1 MQINIGDFGFA
12 VAKPKQDT
20 YLPAGTGQEV
30 SDALGNVAQSGQQ
43 LAATLRV
50 ADEQKQRVQ
59 AASQLATLNN
69 DLYDIHDQIGRGIND
84 GTIKPDNAITEFN
97 ARATEAKKLRTE
109 GMSQMQLEAM
119 NPHLVQM
126 GGTLTRNLQGVA
138 IKRTEA
144 DIGANILATGESL
157 QRAAM
162 RDLPG
167 SIAQFNTVAQSMGPK
182 AGWDPVQIAK
192 ASQSFAEN
200 ATYNFAN
207 ATLEGAAQTGN
218 KDLVIAARERI
229 QGPEGEAIDP
239 AKRNA
244 LITKAYGY
252 ENGIDASGVREA
264 EKWKREQEARENKGR
279 DALQDA
285 QKLMI
290 NGRFLSTDYIS
301 QLADVTAGTSAA
313 PAVQEIVRSQSQV
326 AGFAS
331 MPISKQTAIIE
342 QRRQSG
348 STVSVGTSPE
358 AEKLTD
364 YMQQVTD
371 GTRKAY
377 AENAWTAAQE
387 RGVIRTAPAVSLNNI
402 QDAQA
407 ILSERMQQI
416 NTVEAAAERKV
427 SPLQPQEAEQVGRII
442 RTLPPDQQSGAL
454 AGFGSV
460 IGNSDRVAA
469 LAKQIDAKDK
479 VLATAIMYSNSQ
491 TTQGRYVSE
500 LVLRGE
506 RAIKDGTI
514 KVDGMKESGWR
525 ASIAKEIGDAFPN
538 QEVRDRMID
547 AAYYIK
553 AGLTSDGT
561 VKDDITNAVRLATG
575 GIAEQRDGSRV
586 PIPYGMTN
594 DQFATRLKGI
604 QAVDIADQVQ
614 GGQVFVGKTAMP
626 VDQFIKQLP
635 DASLVHAGQGL
646 YNVRAGTG
654 LVTNSVGKR
663 ITLDV
668 NGTRPVSA
676 TTSESSGLIEA
687 GNIDLAKRP
696 VVKNADG
703 SISTVRSMSVNFDG
717 QEVLIPTVSDDGKIM
732 SDEQAIEQYRTT
744 GKHLG
749 KFKTPA
755 QATSYAKK
763 LHSQQEKMYAR

>member
-1 MQINIGDFGFA
+1 MQISIGDFGFA
-12 VAKPKQDT
+12 VAKPKQDA

-43 LAATLRV
+43 LAATLSI

-69 DLYDIHDQIGRGIND
+69 DLYDIHDQIGRGIKD

-144 DIGANILATGESL
+144 DIGANILTTGESL
-157 QRAAM
+157 QRSAL

-167 SIAQFNTVAQSMGPK
+167 AIAQYDEIVKTMGPK
-182 AGWDPVQIAK
+182 AGWDPVQSAK
-192 ASQSFAEN
+192 ASQVFKEA

-207 ATLEGAAQTGN
+207 ATLEGAAQTGDIAMV
-218 KDLVIAARERI
+218 KAAREKI
-229 QGPEGEAIDP
+229 QGPEGEVIDP

-252 ENGIDASGVREA
+252 ENGIIASGVREA
-264 EKWKREQEARENKGR
+264 EKLQREQEARENKGR
-279 DALQDA
+279 DAFQDA
-285 QKLMI
+285 QQLML
-290 NGRFLSTDYIS
+290 NGRYLSTEYIS
-301 QLADVTAGTSAA
+301 RLVDITAGTSAA
-313 PAVQEIVRSQSQV
+313 SAVQEVVKSQAEV

-348 STVSVGTSPE
+348 SKASVGTSPE

-364 YMQQVTD
+364 YMQKVTD

-387 RGVIRTAPAVSLNNI
+387 RGVIPTAPAVSLNNI
-402 QDAQA
+402 QDAQG
-407 ILSERMQQI
+407 ILSERMKQI

-427 SPLQPQEAEQVGRII
+427 SPLQPQEAEQVGKII
-442 RTLPPDQQSGAL
+442 RNLPPDQQSGAL

-469 LAKQIDAKDK
+469 MAKQIDAKDK

-491 TTQGRYVSE
+491 TTQGRFVSE

-506 RAIKDGTI
+506 RAIKDGTV
-514 KVDGMKESGWR
+514 KVDGLKESGWR

-538 QEVRDRMID
+538 QEVRERMID

-594 DQFATRLKGI
+594 DQFATRIKGI
-604 QAVDIADQVQ
+604 QAVDLATQIPD
-614 GGQVFVGKTAMP
+614 GQVFVGKTAMP
-626 VDQFIKQLP
+626 VEQFVKQLP
-635 DASLVHAGQGL
+635 DSSLVHAGQGL
-646 YNVRAGTG
+646 YSVRAGTG
-654 LVTNSVGKR
+654 YVLNSQGRR
-663 ITLDV
+663 I
-668 NGTRPVSA
+668 
-676 TTSESSGLIEA
+676 
-687 GNIDLAKRP
+687 
-696 VVKNADG
+696 
-703 SISTVRSMSVNFDG
+703 
-717 QEVLIPTVSDDGKIM
+717 VLKVAP
-732 SDEQAIEQYRTT
+732 
-744 GKHLG
+744 
-749 KFKTPA
+749 
-755 QATSYAKK
+755 
-763 LHSQQEKMYAR
+763 

>member
-1 MQINIGDFGFA
+1 MQINLGGFGNA
-12 VAKPKQDT
+12 VAQPKRDA

-30 SDALGNVAQSGQQ
+30 SNALGNIAQAGQQ
-43 LAATLRV
+43 LATTLQAV
-50 ADEQKQRVQ
+50 DEQKQRVQ

-69 DLYDIHDQIGRGIND
+69 DLYDIHDAVGRSVND
-84 GTIKPDNAITEFN
+84 GTVKPENAVSEFN
-97 ARATEAKKLRTE
+97 TRSAEARKLRTE
-109 GMSQMQLEAM
+109 GMTPLQLEALD
-119 NPHLVQM
+119 PHLVKTT
-126 GGTLTRNLQGVA
+126 GTLTRNLQGVA

-144 DIGANILATGESL
+144 DIGANILTAGESL
-157 QRAAM
+157 QRSAL
-162 RDLPG
+162 RDLPA
-167 SIAQFNTVAQSMGPK
+167 SIAQYDGIVDTMGAK
-182 AGWDPVQIAK
+182 AGWDPVQITKAK
-192 ASQSFAEN
+192 QTFKEG

-207 ATLEGAAQTGN
+207 ATLEGAVQTGDIAMV
-218 KDLVIAARERI
+218 KAAREKI
-229 QGPEGEAIDP
+229 QGPDGDVIDP
-239 AKRNA
+239 AKRTA

-252 ENGIDASGVREA
+252 ENGIIASGVREA
-264 EKWKREQEARENKGR
+264 EKLQREQEARETKGR
-279 DALQDA
+279 DAFQDA
-285 QKLMI
+285 QQLML
-290 NGRFLSTDYIS
+290 NGRYLSTEYIGR
-301 QLADVTAGTSAA
+301 LADVTAGTSAA
-313 PAVQEIVRSQSQV
+313 PAVQELVKAQGEV

-331 MPISKQTAIIE
+331 MPISRQTAIIE

-348 STVSVGTSPE
+348 STASVGTSPE

-364 YMQQVTD
+364 YMQKVTD

-387 RGVIRTAPAVSLNNI
+387 RGVIPTAPAVSLNNI
-402 QDAQA
+402 QDAQG
-407 ILSERMQQI
+407 ILSERMKQI

-427 SPLQPQEAEQVGRII
+427 SPLQPQEAEQVGKII
-442 RTLPPDQQSGAL
+442 RSLPPDQQSGAL

-491 TTQGRYVSE
+491 TTQGRFVSE

-506 RAIKDGTI
+506 RAIKDGTV
-514 KVDGMKESGWR
+514 KVDGLKESGWR

-561 VKDDITNAVRLATG
+561 VKDDITNAVKLATG

-594 DQFATRLKGI
+594 DQFATRIKGI
-604 QAVDIADQVQ
+604 QAVDLATQTPD
-614 GGQVFVGKTAMP
+614 GQVFVGKTAMP

-635 DASLVHAGQGL
+635 DASLVHAGQGR

-654 LVTNSVGKR
+654 LVTNSAGKR
-663 ITLDV
+663 ITVDV
-668 NGTRPVSA
+668 NGTMSA
-676 TTSESSGLIEA
+676 PAIAQPEGLLVR

-717 QEVLIPTVSDDGKIM
+717 QEVLIPTVSESGKIM
-732 SDEQAIEQYRTT
+732 SDDQAIAQYQKT

-749 KFKTPA
+749 IFKTPA
-755 QATSYAKK
+755 QATSYAQK

>member
-12 VAKPKQDT
+12 VAKPKQDA

-207 ATLEGAAQTGN
+207 ATLEGAAQTG
-218 KDLVIAARERI
+218 DIALVKAAREKI
-229 QGPEGEAIDP
+229 QGPEGDAIDP
-239 AKRNA
+239 AKRTA

-252 ENGIDASGVREA
+252 ENGILAANAREA
-264 EKWKREQEARENKGR
+264 DKAERDQQIRENAAVDEYNSVYDLSMKGR
-279 DALQDA
+279 YLSVEAINALA
-285 QKLMI
+285 E
-290 NGRFLSTDYIS
+290 R
-301 QLADVTAGTSAA
+301 TAGTKMAG
-313 PAVQEIVRSQSQV
+313 PAQELVKSQQEV
-326 AGFAS
+326 AGFS
-331 MPISKQTAIIE
+331 SLSLPQQDAIIE
-342 QRRQSG
+342 RQSAAG
-348 STVSVGTSPE
+348 SDPKIGVTPMEQKT
-358 AEKLTD
+358 AEQYKTMRD
-364 YMQQVTD
+364 AN
-371 GTRKAY
+371 RKAY
-377 AENAWTAAQE
+377 DENPWQAAQQ
-387 RGVIRTAPAVSLNNI
+387 RGALVDAPVIQLNNV
-402 QDAQA
+402 QDATA
-407 ILSERMQQI
+407 VLTDRMQNI
-416 NTVEAAAERKV
+416 GKVERAAGRKV
-427 SPLQPQEAEQVGRII
+427 SPLQPQEAEQIGRVV
-442 RTLPPDQQSGAL
+442 RMLPPDQQSGAL
-454 AGFGSV
+454 ASIGQS

-479 VLATAIMYSNSQ
+479 VLATAMMFSNSQ
-491 TTQGRYVSE
+491 TTQGRYTGE

-506 RAIKDGTI
+506 RAIKDGTV
-514 KVDGMKESGWR
+514 KVDGLKESGWR

-538 QEVRDRMID
+538 QEVRERMID

-561 VKDDITNAVRLATG
+561 VKDDITNAVKLATG

-614 GGQVFVGKTAMP
+614 GGQVFIGKNAVP
-626 VDQFIKQLP
+626 VEQFIKQLP

-646 YNVRAGTG
+646 YSVKAGTG
-654 LVTNSVGKR
+654 FVLNSQGRR
-663 ITLDV
+663 IVLK
-668 NGTRPVSA
+668 VS
-676 TTSESSGLIEA
+676 
-687 GNIDLAKRP
+687 P
-696 VVKNADG
+696 
-703 SISTVRSMSVNFDG
+703 
-717 QEVLIPTVSDDGKIM
+717 
-732 SDEQAIEQYRTT
+732 
-744 GKHLG
+744 
-749 KFKTPA
+749 
-755 QATSYAKK
+755 
-763 LHSQQEKMYAR
+763 